1 MHKIYDSYN
10 VELAAKAIKSVKR
23 SNFTEVYSLTNEKK
37 NLKISSPNRRHK

>member
-10 VELAAKAIKSVKR
+10 VELAAKTIKSVKR

-37 NLKISSPNRRHK
+37 KSKN